1 MVKAGKLRSEAS
13 FALQDRNGKACLDK
27 LDEADRLDPDPARV
41 STNPRSMLMMR
52 ALCTMLAG
60 RCDEGVVL
68 LDQAY
73 ATMMKDLGPT
83 HREEAIEGQVGTYCG
98 DGATVPRHKLRV
110 ATSDLQRAH
119 LREAP
124 DDCAKTFDRVMKAI
138 ATFTP
143 VDAKDTRAL
152 ESARSSRMLGA
163 MCVGAA
169 GRCAQGFSLYEA
181 TSRADQSAS
190 SRMVF
195 DAMVPGCKGR

>member
-13 FALQDRNGKACLDK
+13 YALQDRSGKACLDK

-98 DGATVPRHKLRV
+98 DGATLPRHKLRV

-124 DDCAKTFDRVMKAI
+124 DDCAKAFDRVMKAI
-138 ATFTP
+138 ASFTP

-152 ESARSSRMLGA
+152 DSAKSSRMLGA

-181 TSRADQSAS
+181 TSRADQGTP
-190 SRMVF
+190 SRLAF